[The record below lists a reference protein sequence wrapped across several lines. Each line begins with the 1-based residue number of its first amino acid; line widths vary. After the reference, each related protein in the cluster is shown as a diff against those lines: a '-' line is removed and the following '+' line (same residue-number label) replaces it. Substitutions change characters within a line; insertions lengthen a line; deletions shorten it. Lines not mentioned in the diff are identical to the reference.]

1 MYKKLILTAL
11 AIISILLFSCSPKHS
26 EIIVAEYGDN
36 VIKMQE
42 FENAYAKNAGNLEA
56 AKTDS
61 VKNYEKFLDLYV
73 KFKMK
78 LKDAYLRRLHKDPAI
93 VNELNNYQKTIGASY
108 LLEKELYEKGIAE
121 LYKKR
126 GEEVR
131 VSHILIRTDSLSDE
145 EAKQKALDIIERI
158 KNGASFDEEAA
169 KYSDDQF
176 SKNKGGDIYYIT
188 AGMIMPSFED
198 AAYETPVG
206 QINPTPLKTR
216 YGYHIIKVTDRIPRT
231 PKIKASHILISNR
244 NNKKS
249 DSKDKLKLAEEIL
262 ERIKNGEDFGKLAA
276 EFSDDPGSKSKNGDL
291 GYFSRRQMVQPFD
304 LAAFNLKTGEVSDIV
319 ESQFGYHIIKVTDRV
334 PYPSLDEERKELRKI
349 YDKVKKQKDY
359 DEMISRYSEEIKL
372 VMHDE
377 VFKEV
382 ASNSF
387 LTLDKGYWESDLQK
401 SIGDKVLFTI
411 GDKQFITDSLMS
423 FILKDS
429 KNLGQKVNENIL
441 REHLKNYKNSVVLEA
456 KANVLA
462 EQNPEFASLMDE
474 YKNGIL
480 IFRLQE
486 DEVWNKMKMD
496 STEIVKLY
504 ENNLE
509 KYVWPNRVQF
519 STLFTTKDTL
529 AQQYLQMLKQGA
541 DFDSLLNKY
550 SEKLRS
556 KNPGKDKLI
565 AEDTNNLSKAA
576 YKLKNVGDISGLVKD
591 IDGWNII
598 KLIKKEAARTKTFEE
613 ARTEVTSD
621 YQDLE
626 SKQLE
631 EKYVNRLKKVYSP
644 ELFYEELENAYKN

>member
-1 MYKKLILTAL
+1 MLKKLILATL
-11 AIISILLFSCSPKHS
+11 AVISISLISCSPKHS

-42 FENAYAKNAGNLEA
+42 FENAYAKNVGSLETA
-56 AKTDS
+56 QNDS
-61 VKNYEKFLDLYV
+61 VKNYEKFLDLYL

-78 LKDAYLRRLHKDPAI
+78 LKDAHLRRLHEDPAI
-93 VNELNNYQKTIGASY
+93 INELNDYRKTIGASY
-108 LLEKELYEKGIAE
+108 LIEKQLYEKGIEE
-121 LYKKR
+121 LYNKR
-126 GEEVR
+126 SEEVR

-145 EAKQKALDIIERI
+145 EAKQKALEIIDRI

-176 SKNKGGDIYYIT
+176 SKTKGGDIYYIT

-198 AAYETPVG
+198 AAYNTPVG
-206 QINPTPLKTR
+206 QVNPTPLKTR
-216 YGYHIIKVTDRIPRT
+216 YGYHIIKVTDRIQRT
-231 PKIKASHILISNR
+231 PKIKASHILISKQNIE
-244 NNKKS
+244 NSNS
-249 DSKDKLKLAEEIL
+249 EDKLKLAEEIL
-262 ERIKNGEDFGKLAA
+262 ERIKNGEDFGKLAF

-291 GYFSRRQMVQPFD
+291 GYFTRRQMVQPFD
-304 LAAFNLKTGEVSDIV
+304 SAAFNLKTGEVSDIV
-319 ESQFGYHIIKVTDRV
+319 ESQFGYHIIKVTDRL
-334 PYPSLDEERKELRKI
+334 PYPSLDSERKELRKI
-349 YDKVKKQKDY
+349 YDKTRKQQDY
-359 DEMISRYSEEIKL
+359 DDMISSYSEEVKL

-387 LTLDKGYWESDLQK
+387 LTFDKGYWDSDLRK
-401 SIGDKVLFTI
+401 DLGNKVLFTI
-411 GDKQFITDSLMS
+411 GNLQFNVDSLLS
-423 FILKDS
+423 FILNDS

-441 REHLKNYKNSVVLEA
+441 REHLNNYKNSKVLES

-504 ENNLE
+504 ENNLD

-519 STLFTTKDTL
+519 ATLVTIKDTL
-529 AQQYLQMLKQGA
+529 AQQYLEMLQQGA
-541 DFDSLLNKY
+541 DFDSLVNKY
-550 SEKLRS
+550 SEKIRP
-556 KNPGKDKLI
+556 KNPGKDQMI
-565 AEDTNNLSKAA
+565 PEDTNPLSRAA
-576 YKLKNVGDISGLVKD
+576 YQLKNVGDFSGLVRD
-591 IDGWNII
+591 IDGWNIV

-613 ARTEVTSD
+613 ARTEVTSA

-631 EKYVNRLKKVYSP
+631 ESYVNRLKKVYSP